1 MAVRSAAIRWLLA
14 IPLALI
20 ALYTV
25 LCMAVYIVGA
35 RHQPDRLAPTASQA
49 SPGIRAQL
57 LRVEADMAPGDTV
70 PRLHPLTVI
79 PKLLYHGDPGP
90 PRNAFMRGYRLVAI
104 AGRLRHPSHLRL
116 RSSGRHMAGI
126 ALAIRISR
134 EWTTDDIAD
143 TLLAESVY
151 GRCSIGIEQ
160 AAPAYFGR
168 PATQL
173 RPQESLA
180 LIALLKGPSGYDPD
194 RNPERFRKRYAQLA
208 EQPGHRGP
216 AWSVDAALARL
227 TPAACLGMRPGRT
240 GRAGQRA

>member
-25 LCMAVYIVGA
+25 LCMAIYIVGA
-35 RHQPDRLAPTASQA
+35 RHLPDRLAPTASQA

-57 LRVEADMAPGDTV
+57 LRVEADMAPGDTCV
-70 PRLHPLTVI
+70 DT
-79 PKLLYHGDPGP
+79 
-90 PRNAFMRGYRLVAI
+90 AWW
-104 AGRLRHPSHLRL
+104 
-116 RSSGRHMAGI
+116 RS
-126 ALAIRISR
+126 
-134 EWTTDDIAD
+134 TDDIAD
-143 TLLAESVY
+143 MLLAESVY
-151 GRCSIGIEQ
+151 VRCSIGIEQ

-180 LIALLKGPSGYDPD
+180 LIALLKGPGWHDPD

-216 AWSVDAALARL
+216 AWSADAALARL

>member
-35 RHQPDRLAPTASQA
+35 RHLPDRLAPTASRA

-57 LRVEADMAPGDTV
+57 LRVEADMAPGDTCV
-70 PRLHPLTVI
+70 DT
-79 PKLLYHGDPGP
+79 
-90 PRNAFMRGYRLVAI
+90 AWW
-104 AGRLRHPSHLRL
+104 
-116 RSSGRHMAGI
+116 RS
-126 ALAIRISR
+126 
-134 EWTTDDIAD
+134 TDDIAD

-151 GRCSIGIEQ
+151 VRCSIGIEQ

-180 LIALLKGPSGYDPD
+180 LVALLKGPGWHDPRPQSRTLPQALCATGRTTGTSWPGLVGGRRARAPDASGVS
-194 RNPERFRKRYAQLA
+194 RHETRANRS
-208 EQPGHRGP
+208 RG
-216 AWSVDAALARL
+216 ATRM
-227 TPAACLGMRPGRT
+227 TMRPVPRCPVT
-240 GRAGQRA
+240 PVFIAVFIAVS